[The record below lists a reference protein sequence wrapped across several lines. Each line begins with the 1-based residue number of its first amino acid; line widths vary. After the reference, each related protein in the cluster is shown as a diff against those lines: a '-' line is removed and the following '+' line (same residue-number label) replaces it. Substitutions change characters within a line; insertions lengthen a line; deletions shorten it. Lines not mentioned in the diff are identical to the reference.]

1 VSVKRIRR
9 SEDITNAKALEV
21 LRKFSQSF
29 ELSDVQRKTLDFLEK
44 AASMP
49 ADSAEAKVGE
59 LISRF
64 GFARITAIQLV
75 NLMPEDVEE
84 LKYLLQMLERRE
96 FSDDEVREMLKILQS

>member
-9 SEDITNAKALEV
+9 SEDVTNAKALEV
-21 LRKFSQSF
+21 LRSFSQSF
-29 ELSDVQRKTLDFLEK
+29 ELNDVQRKTIDFLEK
-44 AASMP
+44 VVTIP
-49 ADSAEAKVGE
+49 ADSAEAKVNE

-75 NLMPEDVEE
+75 NLMPEDVDE

-96 FSDDEVREMLKILQS
+96 FSDDEVKEMLKILRS